1 MFGLQNR
8 RKELLQEIDT
18 HIEIETQQNIEV
30 GMQPDQARQAARKKF
45 GNVLVAVE
53 QSRNVWGALWL
64 ENLVRDIR
72 YAVRSLSTVRVY
84 TTALVC
90 TLALGLGC
98 VTAMLAI
105 IQSVLLKP
113 VELPHP
119 ERLVEVYAEDR
130 PEGTSASDRALS
142 YEAIDA
148 LRREAHSFEGVSGYN
163 TMVRPVQ
170 AAGEVRVSPLMEVTP
185 GFFQTLGISARFG
198 RLIGTDDG
206 KSHVAVVSD
215 QFWHERLRGDSK
227 AIGTAISISGTT
239 WTVVGILP
247 AGFHAPGMTG
257 APVVFLPIS
266 AGSSGQDAFKIESA
280 TVIARVKDGVSM
292 QQART
297 EAQSVFAH
305 SGHTHAE
312 QNRRLGMRSY
322 KELIAGKMQSPL
334 LALLG
339 AALVL
344 LLIAS
349 ANAAN
354 LQIGRTASR
363 MPEMSVRL
371 ALGAGFGRLMQQL
384 VTENILVSLL
394 GAALGSSLAI
404 AAVSAVRHA
413 YASQYPRF
421 DELAIHPLV
430 LFTVCVLAVVL
441 GIFASVAPALN
452 VRRNAA
458 TARFSARNATRRSRL
473 PGFLVAAQVALT
485 CVLLVTSGLFVRTL
499 RSLENVELGF
509 DSRGINTLVL
519 MPENQQQDPRLSRET
534 ETQLLHKFEA
544 IPGVQSVAM
553 QSQIPFSNYNVSLH
567 GTTEVAGRSYKEGDS
582 AYYSFVSTNFVKA
595 SGIHLR
601 SGRGFL
607 PADES
612 SGTIVVLVNEAFERM
627 YLGDHQPLGAVLRF
641 HREPAE
647 TDADLPFTQP
657 MTVVGVVQNEVQ
669 GADLSAPYQ
678 PMVYLDYLAL
688 PRTSFLAEVF
698 SMCAQYAVRSTS
710 PETTIA
716 AELRAVLKHDAPTMV
731 EMSLESMQEQITQSL
746 GQRRLALRLVA
757 GFGVM
762 AMILSAVGIYGV
774 LAYSVA
780 LRRREIG
787 IRMALGSSRGEAAG
801 LVASQAGK
809 MVLVG
814 LVFGIAGA
822 WPAGRAVQS
831 LLFGVKA
838 LDSLTMSG
846 TAALLLVVS
855 AAAAFFPAMRAA
867 KVDPVETLRAE

>member
-18 HIEIETQQNIEV
+18 HIEIETQQNIEA
-30 GMQPDQARQAARKKF
+30 GMTPEQARQAAKKKF
-45 GNVLVAVE
+45 GSVLVAVE
-53 QSRNVWGALWL
+53 QSRSVWGALWL
-64 ENLVRDIR
+64 ENLLRDIR
-72 YAVRSLSTVRVY
+72 YAVRSLSTVPVY
-84 TTALVC
+84 TAALVC

-105 IQSVLLKP
+105 IQSVLLLP
-113 VELPHP
+113 VDLPHP
-119 ERLVEVYAEDR
+119 GRLVEIYAEDA
-130 PEGTSASDRALS
+130 PSGSSTSAHALS

-148 LRREAHSFEGVSGYN
+148 LRRETHSFEGVSGYN
-163 TMVRPVQ
+163 TMVRPLQ
-170 AAGEVRVSPLMEVTP
+170 AAGEMRVTPLMEVTP

-198 RLIGTDDG
+198 RLIGPDEG
-206 KSHVAVVSD
+206 KSQVAVLSD
-215 QFWHERLRGDSK
+215 MFWRERLHGDSK
-227 AIGTAISISGTT
+227 AIGATISISGTS
-239 WTVVGILP
+239 WRVIGILP

-266 AGSSGQDAFKIESA
+266 TGLSGQDAFKIESA
-280 TVIARVKDGVSM
+280 AVVARLEDGVSM

-322 KELIAGKMQSPL
+322 KELIAGKIQSPL

-363 MPEMSVRL
+363 MPEMSVRS

-394 GAALGSSLAI
+394 GAALGSGLAI

-413 YASQYPRF
+413 YAGQYPRF

-430 LFTVCVLAVVL
+430 LLTVCMLAVVL
-441 GIFASVAPALN
+441 GIFASVAPALK
-452 VRRNAA
+452 VRRNTA
-458 TARFSARNATRRSRL
+458 TARFSARVATRRSRL
-473 PGFLVAAQVALT
+473 PGLLVAAQVALT

-499 RSLENVELGF
+499 RSLESVELGF
-509 DSRGINTLVL
+509 DPHRVTTFVL
-519 MPENQQQDPRLSRET
+519 MPENQQQDPQLSRDT

-544 IPGVQSVAM
+544 LPGVQSVAM

-595 SGIHLR
+595 SGIHLL

-612 SGTIVVLVNEAFERM
+612 SGTIVVLVNEAFEQM
-627 YLGDHQPLGAVLRF
+627 YLGDHQPLSAVLRF
-641 HREPAE
+641 HRDPGE

-678 PMVYLDYLAL
+678 PMVYLDHLAL
-688 PRTSFLAEVF
+688 PRTSFLSEVF
-698 SMCAQYAVRSTS
+698 SMSAQYAVRST
-710 PETTIA
+710 PQNAAVA
-716 AELRAVLKHDAPTMV
+716 AELRAVVKQDAPTMV
-731 EMSLESMQEQITQSL
+731 EMGLEPMQEQITQSL

-757 GFGVM
+757 GFGTV

-787 IRMALGSSRGEAAG
+787 IRMALGSTRGEAAG
-801 LVASQAGK
+801 LVASQAGR

-814 LVFGIAGA
+814 LAFGIAGA
-822 WPAGRAVQS
+822 WAAGRAVQS
-831 LLFGVKA
+831 FLFGVKA
-838 LDSLTMSG
+838 LDSLTISA